1 MQFANCAGFASD
13 FVGYPAQF
21 GLRLRPHRSGETTL
35 PHRQIA
41 TTHPAGTPLPDAA
54 DADAARSPRRRIP
67 AALRHPA
74 PVPASLRPPRH
85 RVSPTAVRYW
95 AARALGGWMVVAGAQ
110 VVWLLSTE
118 GHRAARAVALVATAL
133 AAAAHAT
140 VMPQWRYRVHRWE
153 VAPEAVYTRAG
164 WLHQESRIAPI
175 SRIQTV
181 DSERGPLEQLFGLAN
196 VTVTTA
202 SAAGPLEIH
211 GLDRATAQRLVDE
224 LTTAA
229 QATGGDAT

>member
-1 MQFANCAGFASD
+1 
-13 FVGYPAQF
+13 VTKV
-21 GLRLRPHRSGETTL
+21 R
-35 PHRQIA
+35 
-41 TTHPAGTPLPDAA
+41 
-54 DADAARSPRRRIP
+54 
-67 AALRHPA
+67 
-74 PVPASLRPPRH
+74 LRPPRH
-85 RVSPTAVRYW
+85 RVSRTAIRYW
-95 AARALGGWMVVAGAQ
+95 TARALGLWLVVAAAQ
-110 VVWLLSTE
+110 VVWLVTAG
-118 GHRAARAVALVATAL
+118 GHTSLRIAALVATAL
-133 AAAAHAT
+133 LAAAHAG

-202 SAAGPLEIH
+202 SAAGPLKIE
-211 GLDRATAQRLVDE
+211 GLDHQTAQRLVDD

-229 QATGGDAT
+229 HATRGDAT

>member
-1 MQFANCAGFASD
+1 
-13 FVGYPAQF
+13 V
-21 GLRLRPHRSGETTL
+21 R
-35 PHRQIA
+35 
-41 TTHPAGTPLPDAA
+41 
-54 DADAARSPRRRIP
+54 
-67 AALRHPA
+67 
-74 PVPASLRPPRH
+74 LRPPRH
-85 RVSPTAVRYW
+85 RVSRIAIRYW
-95 AARALGGWMVVAGAQ
+95 TARALVLWTVVAAAQ
-110 VVWLLSTE
+110 VVWFIVAG
-118 GHRAARAVALVATAL
+118 GHTGVRVAWLVVTALV
-133 AAAAHAT
+133 AAAHAG

-202 SAAGPLEIH
+202 SARGPLKIE
-211 GLDRATAQRLVDE
+211 GLDNETAQRLVDD

-229 QATGGDAT
+229 HATRGDAT